1 MTVQTAPARRPSGGP
16 VKSPLAAH
24 SHGTT
29 AVARTRIGTP
39 GTSKSPRGASIADFS
54 DYLRTTNNRNGRPY
68 EEATVENY
76 VFAARALDRWMTAE
90 GIDGDFTV
98 ADTAMLNRFLRD
110 YFRQHGQGGTHSQQR
125 NMRHLFSYL
134 ARETGHPH
142 PYPDALHR
150 YSEQKQRRPATLSA
164 DFIKDLIEV
173 TGNGRARD
181 FEGAR
186 DHAMIR
192 ILTEG
197 IRRGEL
203 LGMTMSALP
212 DDLIRNPVI
221 RVVPLKGARAS
232 GQGRLWCCSRRPA
245 PGRSPSICG
254 YAAATGSPILTG
266 CGWGP
271 ATAASSARQ
280 ASARCSSAA
289 PLKQATGR

>member
-1 MTVQTAPARRPSGGP
+1 MTVQTAPARRPASGP

-29 AVARTRIGTP
+29 TVARTQMDTP
-39 GTSKSPRGASIADFS
+39 GTLKSPRDASIADFS

-68 EEATVENY
+68 EDATVENY
-76 VFAARALDRWMTAE
+76 VFAARALNRCMTAE

-142 PYPDALHR
+142 PCTDALHR

-164 DFIKDLIEV
+164 DFIKDLLEA

-181 FEGAR
+181 FERVRRRLEIITQGDGSGTNCGR
-186 DHAMIR
+186 SK
-192 ILTEG
+192 EG
-197 IRRGEL
+197 
-203 LGMTMSALP
+203 
-212 DDLIRNPVI
+212 
-221 RVVPLKGARAS
+221 AS
-232 GQGRLWCCSRRPA
+232 G
-245 PGRSPSICG
+245 
-254 YAAATGSPILTG
+254 GST
-266 CGWGP
+266 
-271 ATAASSARQ
+271 
-280 ASARCSSAA
+280 ASAGRCGGVRCRVRAGQERGAA
-289 PLKQATGR
+289 VGAG

>member
-1 MTVQTAPARRPSGGP
+1 
-16 VKSPLAAH
+16 
-24 SHGTT
+24 
-29 AVARTRIGTP
+29 
-39 GTSKSPRGASIADFS
+39 
-54 DYLRTTNNRNGRPY
+54 
-68 EEATVENY
+68 
-76 VFAARALDRWMTAE
+76 MTAE

-110 YFRQHGQGGTHSQQR
+110 YFRQHGQSGTHSQQR

-142 PYPDALHR
+142 PYTDALHR

-164 DFIKDLIEV
+164 DFIKDLLEA

-232 GQGRLWCCSRRPA
+232 GQGRLVLLT
-245 PGRSPSICG
+245 PSSARAFAVYLRG
-254 YAAATGSPILTG
+254 YAAATGWPILTG
-266 CGWGP
+266 CGWAP
-271 ATAASSARQ
+271 ATATSSARQ

>member
-1 MTVQTAPARRPSGGP
+1 VYTPAARRGTCSSGQSANLRNGP
-16 VKSPLAAH
+16 
-24 SHGTT
+24 
-29 AVARTRIGTP
+29 AV
-39 GTSKSPRGASIADFS
+39 SS
-54 DYLRTTNNRNGRPY
+54 TNNRNGRPY

-76 VFAARALDRWMTAE
+76 VFAARALDRWMTAK
-90 GIDGDFTV
+90 GIDGDFTA

-125 NMRHLFSYL
+125 NIRHLFSYL
-134 ARETGHPH
+134 AREAGHPH
-142 PYPDALHR
+142 PYTDALHR

-164 DFIKDLIEV
+164 DFIQHLLEV

-221 RVVPLKGARAS
+221 RVVPVKGARAS
-232 GQGRLWCCSRRPA
+232 GQGRLVL
-245 PGRSPSICG
+245 
-254 YAAATGSPILTG
+254 LT
-266 CGWGP
+266 P
-271 ATAASSARQ
+271 SSARAFAVYLRVRRSHRFADSDWVWRQLGGQ
-280 ASARCSSAA
+280 ARRLPPGREPATCARPTQRRPRSCDRADRLRSADLPPIAA
-289 PLKQATGR
+289 VRLASTAGARVQPD